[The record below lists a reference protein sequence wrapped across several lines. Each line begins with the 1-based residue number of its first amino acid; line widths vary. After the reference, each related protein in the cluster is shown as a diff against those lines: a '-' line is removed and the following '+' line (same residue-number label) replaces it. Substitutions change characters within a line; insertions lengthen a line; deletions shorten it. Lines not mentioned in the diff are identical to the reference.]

1 MLSIDASINL
11 KAYEYRNM
19 YYLDPALEQNVISR
33 LFEKPQQRYQDSDE
47 EVNPD
52 LEDVGG
58 YVPPQ
63 SKNYIYPRLFV
74 IYNNNSGYE
83 LLAKEQLEYYFR
95 IAKNRPECL
104 KQRRSVMVGGTLA
117 KSHYFVTKVKNMQ
130 DMEIEFQ

>member
-1 MLSIDASINL
+1 M
-11 KAYEYRNM
+11 
-19 YYLDPALEQNVISR
+19 
-33 LFEKPQQRYQDSDE
+33 
-47 EVNPD
+47 
-52 LEDVGG
+52 GG

-63 SKNYIYPRLFV
+63 TKNYIYPRLFV
-74 IYNNNSGYE
+74 ILNNNSGYE

-130 DMEIEFQ
+130 DMEIEFQQLRRMSFPLNAQYALQHVKSA